1 MGTNTEAQVRHVYE
15 QWHRTILERDLK
27 GLAAL
32 YAEDAIFES
41 PAVWVLNRQSD
52 GVLRGRAAI
61 ESYFATFFEKAA
73 GSIDWYRSDVFL
85 SDGKRLFW
93 EYPRQTPTGEQTEIA
108 ESMELD
114 GGLISVHRVYWGWV
128 GFKNLVARIDR

>member
-61 ESYFATFFEKAA
+61 KSYFATFFEKAA

-93 EYPRQTPTGEQTEIA
+93 EYPRQDA
-108 ESMELD
+108 E
-114 GGLISVHRVYWGWV
+114 G
-128 GFKNLVARIDR
+128 